1 MQINNNL
8 NSMVQLEDNLDKS
21 SQSISKISLQNN
33 SLDEQQ
39 QNDESNI
46 TDELVKQIEIPIA
59 YTANAEVISVQNSLT
74 KTLLD
79 IKA

>member
-1 MQINNNL
+1 
-8 NSMVQLEDNLDKS
+8 MVQLEDNLDKS